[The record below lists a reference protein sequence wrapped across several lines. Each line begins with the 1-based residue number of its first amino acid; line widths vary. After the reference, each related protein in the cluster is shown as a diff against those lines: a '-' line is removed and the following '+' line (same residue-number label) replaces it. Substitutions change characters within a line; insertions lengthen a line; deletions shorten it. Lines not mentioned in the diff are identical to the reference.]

1 LGEDQL
7 HKTENSL
14 REGQGKGA
22 RQKGGIGFYSYNQI
36 KNTRPA
42 GRIGAMLIGGIY
54 VLVGLFVIVR
64 LINVRKAEAHIWGS
78 AEPHTIGFIFGVCLI
93 GIGAF
98 AVHVGVIYYS
108 RKLCRWASAG
118 RRHPK

>member
-1 LGEDQL
+1 L

-42 GRIGAMLIGGIY
+42 
-54 VLVGLFVIVR
+54 
-64 LINVRKAEAHIWGS
+64 VRKAEAHIWGS